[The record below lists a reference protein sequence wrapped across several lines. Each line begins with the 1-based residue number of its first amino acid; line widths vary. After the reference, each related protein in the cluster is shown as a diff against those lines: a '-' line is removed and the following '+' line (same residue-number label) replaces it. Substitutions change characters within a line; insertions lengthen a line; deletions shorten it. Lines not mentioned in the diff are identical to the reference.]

1 MPPEEDLR
9 RSWAPLFVFLIA
21 PVFAFVVR
29 WRWRL
34 ATARQEE
41 VRRLAFLAAQESIRE
56 EAEAMK
62 AYVSAS
68 AAALCVEKDT
78 SVRLT
83 ECLLCFNPAMAR
95 CGQCKAVR
103 YWVFPVVIS
112 FQFETRNCPGKCSV
126 LLVEVVSLSPFV
138 MDSGKCQIIHWRR
151 GHRDE
156 CRSPMINGS
165 KCGLMKVNDSE
176 RMQSEEPDLL
186 EKSLAPNEGLSAT
199 AVENPRRSSA
209 LKSASP
215 NAFRE
220 ANKPGELDP
229 KLGETSS
236 SDILTTN
243 PKTGP
248 DAYNANPPAS
258 LIPELARSNP
268 SLMEKPSTFETEVNH
283 SMAISQSSLKVTNSL
298 YALPSKTE
306 SQTEEETSNS
316 GNRIPISAAR
326 AIAAEIYLMESKTSG
341 TFAFASDLLS
351 TTGNAMNV
359 ASPSSPKVSPGE
371 PVRSSNSFAAIGN
384 AVSVPTKSSEPAA
397 SILLEVKSQT
407 QHNEVPASNIETS
420 DPPTNGAAIK
430 EQSLKSNTLRSLAS
444 SSKELLDNSG
454 GQTTTSCESL
464 ARGSAVRR
472 LIRSDDAS
480 GATSN
485 GLPTAAKIVL
495 KQPMPYKTSR
505 NYPSELML
513 FPYHLFIK
521 LYNPGKIQLHP
532 CGLTNNGNSC
542 YANVV
547 LQCLAFTRPLSTY
560 LLNGLHSMK
569 CPKKEWCF
577 TCELERLVMHTKQ
590 SESPLSPL
598 GVLSHLHKIGS
609 NFTHGKQQDA
619 HEFLR
624 YAVDVMQSECLKEA
638 RAKPEG
644 MLAEETTLVQQTFGG
659 YLMSK
664 IRCNKCKVKS
674 KRCERMMDLTV
685 EIHGDIATLDEA
697 LHHFTS
703 PEILDGENK
712 YECNRCKSY
721 EQARKR
727 LVILEAPNILTI
739 VLKRFQSGK
748 FEKLNKSVQFPEY
761 LNLALYMSGDDASP
775 VYQLYAV
782 IVHKDVRNSIFS
794 GHYVCYV
801 KDTQSKWYKIDDSK
815 VKLVEL
821 KKVLSK
827 GPYILLYAS
836 KEAKGKLGG
845 YDMEGLLQQQ
855 VERENDSSP
864 PSYSVDKGFQ
874 PPTDSSNDSSSLFDE
889 SSSCSIESKSDS
901 TTTEENSGDL
911 DFINPNSPPSDLG
924 QLLGQ
929 QMLAALK
936 LVSPSLSPS
945 PMEHTPQGMAVV
957 EELGAAALSKNS
969 KILPLT

>member
-9 RSWAPLFVFLIA
+9 RSWAPLFVFLVA

-34 ATARQEE
+34 TTARREE

-78 SVRLT
+78 AVLPPQ
-83 ECLLCFNPAMAR
+83 CLVCFNPAMAR
-95 CGQCKAVR
+95 CGQCKVVR
-103 YWVFPVVIS
+103 Y
-112 FQFETRNCPGKCSV
+112 C
-126 LLVEVVSLSPFV
+126 
-138 MDSGKCQIIHWRR
+138 SGKCQIIHWRR
-151 GHRDE
+151 GHKDE
-156 CRSPMINGS
+156 CRPPIINDS
-165 KCGLMKVNDSE
+165 KCGSMKVNDSE
-176 RMQSEEPDLL
+176 RMQSEESDLS
-186 EKSLAPNEGLSAT
+186 EKSLAPNEGLNAM
-199 AVENPRRSSA
+199 AVESPGRYSL

-215 NAFRE
+215 DAFRE
-220 ANKPGELDP
+220 AGKPEELDP
-229 KLGETSS
+229 RLGETSS

-248 DAYNANPPAS
+248 DAYNANPFAS

-268 SLMEKPSTFETEVNH
+268 SANITSNSDDLKEKPSTVETEVNH
-283 SMAISQSSLKVTNSL
+283 STAISPSSLKVINSL
-298 YALPSKTE
+298 HALSSNIE
-306 SQTEEETSNS
+306 SQTEEETSNP

-326 AIAAEIYLMESKTSG
+326 AIAAEIHLMESKTSG
-341 TFAFASDLLS
+341 TFPFASDLLS
-351 TTGNAMNV
+351 ATDNAMNV
-359 ASPSSPKVSPGE
+359 ASPSSPKASPEE
-371 PVRSSNSFAAIGN
+371 PVRSSNSFVATINAAS
-384 AVSVPTKSSEPAA
+384 ASTKSSAPGAPT
-397 SILLEVKSQT
+397 LLEVKSQT

-420 DPPTNGAAIK
+420 DPVTNGAAIK
-430 EQSLKSNTLRSLAS
+430 TQPLKSNTLRPLAF

-454 GQTTTSCESL
+454 GETATSCESL
-464 ARGSAVRR
+464 ERVSAVRR
-472 LIRSDDAS
+472 SIRSDEAC
-480 GATSN
+480 GATSK
-485 GLPTAAKIVL
+485 GLPTSAKIVL
-495 KQPMPYKTSR
+495 KQPTPYKTSR

-542 YANVV
+542 YANAV

-577 TCELERLVMHTKQ
+577 TCELERFVMHTKQ
-590 SESPLSPL
+590 GESPLSPL
-598 GVLSHLHKIGS
+598 GFLSHLHKIGS
-609 NFTHGKQQDA
+609 NFTHGQQQDA

-624 YAVDVMQSECLKEA
+624 YAVDVMQSECLKET

-644 MLAEETTLVQQTFGG
+644 VLAEETTLIQQIFGG

-664 IRCNKCKVKS
+664 IRCNKCRVKS

-721 EQARKR
+721 ERARKR
-727 LVILEAPNILTI
+727 LAILEAPNILTI

-748 FEKLNKSVQFPEY
+748 FGKLNKSIQFPEY

-775 VYQLYAV
+775 VYQLYAA
-782 IVHKDVRNSIFS
+782 IVHKDDRNSTFS

-801 KDTQSKWYKIDDSK
+801 KDTQRKWYKIDDCK
-815 VKLVEL
+815 VKHVEL

-827 GPYILLYAS
+827 GPYILLYARCS
-836 KEAKGKLGG
+836 PRAPRSVRKAMAFDIVQARKTKGKEAKRKLGG
-845 YDMEGLLQQQ
+845 YDMEESKDLFQRQI
-855 VERENDSSP
+855 ERETDNFP
-864 PSYSVDKGFQ
+864 PSDSVDKRFQ
-874 PPTDSSNDSSSLFDE
+874 PPTDSFNDSSSLFDE
-889 SSSCSIESKSDS
+889 SSSCSTESRSDS

-911 DFINPNSPPSDLG
+911 DFINPNSPPSVP
-924 QLLGQ
+924 
-929 QMLAALK
+929 K
-936 LVSPSLSPS
+936 FT
-945 PMEHTPQGMAVV
+945 H
-957 EELGAAALSKNS
+957 SK
-969 KILPLT
+969 

>member
-9 RSWAPLFVFLIA
+9 RSWAPLFVFLVA
-21 PVFAFVVR
+21 PVFTFVVR

-62 AYVSAS
+62 AYVSTS

-78 SVRLT
+78 SVRPP
-83 ECLLCFNPAMAR
+83 ECLVCFNPAMAR

-103 YWVFPVVIS
+103 Y
-112 FQFETRNCPGKCSV
+112 C
-126 LLVEVVSLSPFV
+126 
-138 MDSGKCQIIHWRR
+138 SGKCQIIHWRR
-151 GHRDE
+151 GHKDE
-156 CRSPMINGS
+156 CRSPIINGS

-176 RMQSEEPDLL
+176 RTQSEEPDLL

-220 ANKPGELDP
+220 ANKPEELDP

-248 DAYNANPPAS
+248 DAYNANPSAS

-298 YALPSKTE
+298 YALLSKTE

-351 TTGNAMNV
+351 TAGNAMNV

-384 AVSVPTKSSEPAA
+384 AVSVSTKSSEPAA

-495 KQPMPYKTSR
+495 KQPMPYKTTR

-609 NFTHGKQQDA
+609 NFTHGQQQDA

-624 YAVDVMQSECLKEA
+624 YAVDVMQSECLKQA

-827 GPYILLYAS
+827 GPYILLYARCLPRAPRSVRRAMANDIVQARKTKS

-845 YDMEGLLQQQ
+845 YDMEDLLQQQ
-855 VERENDSSP
+855 VERENDNFP

-874 PPTDSSNDSSSLFDE
+874 PPTDSSNDGSSLFDE
-889 SSSCSIESKSDS
+889 SSSCSIESKS
-901 TTTEENSGDL
+901 
-911 DFINPNSPPSDLG
+911 
-924 QLLGQ
+924 
-929 QMLAALK
+929 
-936 LVSPSLSPS
+936 
-945 PMEHTPQGMAVV
+945 
-957 EELGAAALSKNS
+957 
-969 KILPLT
+969 